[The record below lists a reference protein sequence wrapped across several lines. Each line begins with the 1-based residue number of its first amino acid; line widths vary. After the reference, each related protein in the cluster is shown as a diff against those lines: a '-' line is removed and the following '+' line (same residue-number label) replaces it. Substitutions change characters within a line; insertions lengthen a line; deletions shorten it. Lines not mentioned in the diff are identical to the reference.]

1 MMNQLLTNASARP
14 FWRAGRA
21 TALAVAAA
29 CVATLGSTTLAHADA
44 TTYGCPSGAVCI
56 YPTGDPAT
64 SDPEYVFWSYGPH
77 NLSNLYG
84 HHAIFNN
91 QYGDA
96 DALACYGYNGTNCE
110 GGGFLANTWS
120 APDFTPYNSIVL
132 TPHP

>member
-1 MMNQLLTNASARP
+1 MNRLPTNASLRP
-14 FWRAGRA
+14 FRKAGRA
-21 TALAVAAA
+21 AALAVAAA
-29 CVATLGSTTLAHADA
+29 CVATLGPATSARADSA
-44 TTYGCPSGAVCI
+44 DYGCPFGAVCI
-56 YPTGDPAT
+56 YPTWDPAA

-84 HHAIFNN
+84 HHAILNN
-91 QYGDA
+91 QSGDA
-96 DALACYGYNGTNCE
+96 AAFACYGYNGTNCE